1 MSERGEMSLTGLIM
15 ACLLLVVVLGA
26 TLTLFDGF
34 VAKAGDQTRR
44 TDAQDAARTAA
55 DQIARNLRNLASPTP
70 DQPQALDL
78 AGASD
83 LIFKTVDPA
92 GPNAGTN
99 ATNTQRVRYCLDAV
113 GQLQQQTQTWT
124 TATVPAVPA
133 SATCPAAGWN
143 QTAVAASSI
152 VNGVV
157 PVFSYDTAVLTDI
170 SQVHVD
176 LRVDTDTTK
185 APPPTSL
192 STGVFL
198 RNQNRRPVA
207 SFAAARTS
215 GGFVLNGS
223 ASADPEGDVLSYDW
237 YDGATKVGTGITFT
251 WTGLVAGSNHQVK
264 LQVTDPAG
272 LVGTSAAQALT
283 A

>member
-176 LRVDTDTTK
+176 LRVDTDPTK

-207 SFAAARTS
+207 SFSAARTS
-215 GGFVLNGS
+215 GGSCSTDRRPSIPRATCS
-223 ASADPEGDVLSYDW
+223 ATTGTTGRRRSARASRSPGRASW
-237 YDGATKVGTGITFT
+237 RAAFT
-251 WTGLVAGSNHQVK
+251 RS
-264 LQVTDPAG
+264 
-272 LVGTSAAQALT
+272 SCR
-283 A
+283 